1 MALSYNGYDTN
12 FITIEKAKGAQINLG
27 DFVTITNHL
36 ASKAASGVAFIGVVT
51 DVKGDYLTVKTRGY
65 HECPYTGSTAPKEGM
80 CTLAS
85 NGADGVMCPAS
96 SSTEVNVP
104 RTVLR
109 IDTANKRI
117 GFII

>member
-12 FITIEKAKGAQINLG
+12 FITIEKANDAEINLG

-36 ASKAASGVAFIGVVT
+36 ASKAAANAAFIGVVT
-51 DVKGDYLTVKTRGY
+51 GIKGDYLTVKTRGY
-65 HECPYTGSTAPKEGM
+65 HECLYSGTTAPKEGL
-80 CTLAS
+80 CVLAS
-85 NGADGVMCPAS
+85 NGTSGVTCPAS

-104 RTVLR
+104 RVVLR
-109 IDTANKRI
+109 IDTTNKRI